1 MSIND
6 EFSQKIVWTKDETL
20 AKSNTWRNGYKW
32 SVNECL
38 RLEREFDLL
47 ELSVPEIALLHN
59 RTVNA
64 IIFKL
69 EAEGLDTYNNLYI
82 KTYGEDYLDQEI
94 NNFITTR
101 QDKKNEEDAEFE
113 YVPNLDQ
120 SDDDD
125 DSGIVDVPN
134 HTEDDAYKQNFMLH
148 QLKSIQTH
156 LNNMLGFFTTTNKK
170 DTVNEVSSSI

>member
-20 AKSNTWRNGYKW
+20 AKSSTWRNGYKW

-64 IIFKL
+64 IMFKL

-82 KTYGEDYLDQEI
+82 KTYGEDFLDQEI
-94 NNFITTR
+94 NNFIT
-101 QDKKNEEDAEFE
+101 QQNNKNEENDEFE

-120 SDDDD
+120 SDDDSD
-125 DSGIVDVPN
+125 IVDVANTPDE
-134 HTEDDAYKQNFMLH
+134 TYKQNFMLH

-156 LNNMLGFFTTTNKK
+156 INNMLGFFTSTNKK
-170 DTVNEVSSSI
+170 DTVNEISSSI

>member
-6 EFSQKIVWTKDETL
+6 EFSQKIVWTKGD
-20 AKSNTWRNGYKW
+20 TWRNGYKW

-64 IIFKL
+64 IMFKL

-82 KTYGEDYLDQEI
+82 KTYGPDFLDQEI
-94 NNFITTR
+94 NNFINQ
-101 QDKKNEEDAEFE
+101 QDNKNEENDEFE

-125 DSGIVDVPN
+125 TDIIDVTPHTQDDS
-134 HTEDDAYKQNFMLH
+134 YKQNFMLH

-156 LNNMLGFFTTTNKK
+156 INNMLGFFTSTNKK

>member
-6 EFSQKIVWTKDETL
+6 EFSQKIVWTK
-20 AKSNTWRNGYKW
+20 SSTWRNGYKW

-64 IIFKL
+64 IMFKL

-82 KTYGEDYLDQEI
+82 KTYGQDYLDQEI

-125 DSGIVDVPN
+125 SGIVDVPN
-134 HTEDDAYKQNFMLH
+134 HTADDTYKQNFMLH

-156 LNNMLGFFTTTNKK
+156 INNMLGFFTSTNKK
-170 DTVNEVSSSI
+170 DTVNEISASV

>member
-6 EFSQKIVWTKDETL
+6 EFSQKIVWTKGEPSR
-20 AKSNTWRNGYKW
+20 KNSTWRNGYKW

-64 IIFKL
+64 IMFKL

-82 KTYGEDYLDQEI
+82 KTYGQDYLDQEI
-94 NNFITTR
+94 NNFITG
-101 QDKKNEEDAEFE
+101 QDNKKEEDAEFE

-120 SDDDD
+120 SDDDSD
-125 DSGIVDVPN
+125 IIDVAIPN
-134 HTEDDAYKQNFMLH
+134 HTEDEIYKQNFMLH
-148 QLKSIQTH
+148 QLKSIQNQI
-156 LNNMLGFFTTTNKK
+156 NN
-170 DTVNEVSSSI
+170 

>member
-6 EFSQKIVWTKDETL
+6 EFSQKIVWTKGD
-20 AKSNTWRNGYKW
+20 TWRNGYKW

-82 KTYGEDYLDQEI
+82 KTYGQDYLDQEI
-94 NNFITTR
+94 NNFITTG
-101 QDKKNEEDAEFE
+101 QDKHNEEDAEFE

-120 SDDDD
+120 SDDE
-125 DSGIVDVPN
+125 DSGIVDVSN
-134 HTEDDAYKQNFMLH
+134 HTEDDNYKQNFMLH

-156 LNNMLGFFTTTNKK
+156 INNMLGFFTRTTTNKK
-170 DTVNEVSSSI
+170 DTANEISSSI

>member
-6 EFSQKIVWTKDETL
+6 EFSQKIVWTKDETW

-32 SVNECL
+32 SINECL

-47 ELSVPEIALLHN
+47 QLSVPEIALLHN

-64 IIFKL
+64 IMFKL
-69 EAEGLDTYNNLYI
+69 EAEGLDTYNNLYLE
-82 KTYGEDYLDQEI
+82 TYGEDYLDQEI
-94 NNFITTR
+94 NNFITTG
-101 QDKKNEEDAEFE
+101 QDNKKEENDEFE

-125 DSGIVDVPN
+125 DIIDVPTN
-134 HTEDDAYKQNFMLH
+134 TDDDTHKQNFMVH

-156 LNNMLGFFTTTNKK
+156 INNMLGFFTSTNKK
-170 DTVNEVSSSI
+170 DTENEISDSI

>member
-6 EFSQKIVWTKDETL
+6 EFSQKIVWTKSS
-20 AKSNTWRNGYKW
+20 AWRNGYKW

-64 IIFKL
+64 IMFKL
-69 EAEGLDTYNNLYI
+69 DAEGLDTYNNLYI
-82 KTYGEDYLDQEI
+82 KTYGQDYLDQEI
-94 NNFITTR
+94 NNFITG
-101 QDKKNEEDAEFE
+101 QDNKKEENDEFE

-125 DSGIVDVPN
+125 SDIIDVSAP
-134 HTEDDAYKQNFMLH
+134 TEDDTYKQNFMLH
-148 QLKSIQTH
+148 QLKSIQIQI
-156 LNNMLGFFTTTNKK
+156 NNMLGFFTSANKK
-170 DTVNEVSSSI
+170 DTENKISSSI